1 MIGSLSYGHD
11 SIPYEV
17 LFLSTRK
24 TLSIEV
30 FPSGRVLVRAPLGCP
45 EGLILERLHKR
56 AGWISRQLAE
66 FASYRP
72 RTPTRQYLSGE
83 THLYLGRR
91 YRLKVA
97 PGSTAGVNISGGHLV
112 VSLPGE
118 IGPDQV
124 KAQLDRWYLERAKVI
139 FAEVLQACLPRFQ
152 GVNRPHIR
160 VRSMRSRWGS
170 LSTTN
175 TMTLNVN
182 LVRAPRP
189 CIEYVVIHELCHT
202 RQRNHDTSFFRLL
215 AQVMPDWQQHKQ
227 RLEQALL

>member
-1 MIGSLSYGHD
+1 MAGSLSYGHD

-30 FPSGRVLVRAPLGCP
+30 FPNGRVLVRAPLGCP

-97 PGSTAGVNISGGHLV
+97 SGSTAGVKILGGRLV

-118 IGPDQV
+118 IDPDRV
-124 KAQLDRWYLERAKVI
+124 KAQLNHWYLSRARTV
-139 FAEVLQACLPRFQ
+139 FTEVLEASLPRFE
-152 GVNRPHIR
+152 GIERPR
-160 VRSMRSRWGS
+160 LWVRQMRSRWGS
-170 LSTTN
+170 LSPAN

-215 AQVMPDWQQHKQ
+215 TQVMPDWQQRKQ